1 MEELRLLEFFH
12 LLKKFCFWKILGYLN
27 FFGYGK
33 NSVLWKKFG
42 FMEKIRFYGK
52 NSVLWKKFG
61 LRIFLVLEKKFGYLN
76 FFGSGKNSVL
86 WKKFCL
92 RIFMVLEKI
101 LLFEFFRL
109 WKKFGFMEKI
119 LFKNFQGLGK
129 NSVI

>member
-1 MEELRLLEFFH
+1 ME
-12 LLKKFCFWKILGYLN
+12 KIR
-27 FFGYGK
+27 FYGK

-42 FMEKIRFYGK
+42 FMEKIRFK
-52 NSVLWKKFG
+52 NFPCFG
-61 LRIFLVLEKKFGYLN
+61 KKFGYLN